1 MSLSLGNDIPMK
13 VPEVF
18 LSCKD
23 SLDIIDNFYFD
34 NFLSILLQRPF
45 HMQAGDWWEIAL
57 NIRSTQKSYNPYANS
72 MWAKM
77 GENATLQHRSKLQTL
92 QIDFDDKTKDRGL
105 PWRSCLEEGQL
116 PHILFWPICI

>member
-1 MSLSLGNDIPMK
+1 
-13 VPEVF
+13 
-18 LSCKD
+18 
-23 SLDIIDNFYFD
+23 
-34 NFLSILLQRPF
+34 
-45 HMQAGDWWEIAL
+45 MQAGDWWEIAL

-92 QIDFDDKTKDRGL
+92 RIDFDDRTKDRGL

>member
-1 MSLSLGNDIPMK
+1 MPMK
-13 VPEVF
+13 VPEGF
-18 LSCKD
+18 FSFKD
-23 SLDIIDNFYFD
+23 QLDIIDNFCVD
-34 NFLSILLQRPF
+34 NFFIYFLQRPF
-45 HMQAGDWWEIAL
+45 HMQAGVWWEIAL

-77 GENATLQHRSKLQTL
+77 GENATLQHRSKLKTL